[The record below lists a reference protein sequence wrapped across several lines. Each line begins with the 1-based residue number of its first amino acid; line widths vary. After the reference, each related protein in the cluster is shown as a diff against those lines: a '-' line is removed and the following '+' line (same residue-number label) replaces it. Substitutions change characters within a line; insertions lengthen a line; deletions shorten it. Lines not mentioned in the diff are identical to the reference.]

1 MRDSLSLFRR
11 NVALRVDVMTPL
23 MQESDRRRTEGRG
36 WIGIVLWT
44 TLLALVLVAGLNF
57 TFAAAVMP
65 NLAGADD
72 QTFVTTLQRY
82 NDNAVFPAGYTIAL
96 VLAAVAPLVLRRGG
110 PAPAVR
116 WAVAA
121 LVLYVVVFVM
131 TMAVNV
137 PLNNEID
144 AVRDLSDAAALA
156 DVRERFETTWVAANA
171 VRTVLSIV
179 AAGALVRA
187 LQLRKPR

>member
-1 MRDSLSLFRR
+1 
-11 NVALRVDVMTPL
+11 MTPL
-23 MQESDRRRTEGRG
+23 MQESARQGTAGRG
-36 WIGIVLWT
+36 WIGIAVWT
-44 TLLALVLVAGLNF
+44 TLLALVLVAGLNV

-72 QTFVTTLQRY
+72 HTFVTTLQRY
-82 NDNAVFPAGYTIAL
+82 NDNAVFPGSYTVAL
-96 VLAAVAPLVLRRGG
+96 VLAAVAPMVLRRRD
-110 PAPAVR
+110 PAAVVR
-116 WAVAA
+116 WAMVAFA
-121 LVLYVVVFVM
+121 LYVVVFVL

-171 VRTVLSIV
+171 VRTVLSFV

-187 LQLRKPR
+187 LQLRTAR

>member
-1 MRDSLSLFRR
+1 
-11 NVALRVDVMTPL
+11 MTPL
-23 MQESDRRRTEGRG
+23 MHESDRRRTTGGG
-36 WIGIVLWT
+36 WLEIVLWT
-44 TLLALVLVAGLNF
+44 TLLALVLVAGLNV
-57 TFAAAVMP
+57 TFATAVMP

-82 NDNAVFPAGYTIAL
+82 NDNAVFPVSYTIAL
-96 VLAAVAPLVLRRGG
+96 VLAAAAPLALRRRG
-110 PAPAVR
+110 PAPAAR
-116 WAVAA
+116 WAVVAA
-121 LVLYVVVFVM
+121 VLYVVVFVM

-156 DVRERFETTWVAANA
+156 HVRERFETTWVAANA
-171 VRTVLSIV
+171 VRTALSIV

-187 LQLRKPR
+187 LQLRAAR